1 MLSRVQLFVTSWAVA
16 YQVLLSMKFSRQDY
30 WSGLPFPSL
39 IITERK
45 CLQTESCTKPFTHNM
60 NFEIVL
66 AQGESSWAIKTIHIN
81 LEERQI
87 SKQICSSL
95 TQLKEVIS
103 MRKMHWLAQGLR

>member
-1 MLSRVQLFVTSWAVA
+1 
-16 YQVLLSMKFSRQDY
+16 
-30 WSGLPFPSL
+30 
-39 IITERK
+39 
-45 CLQTESCTKPFTHNM
+45 M

-103 MRKMHWLAQGLR
+103 MSKTYWFPEPLSAQGLRKRLVLGGTD